1 MSKYLSR
8 DLVGYMN
15 DNILSL
21 VSATFLAQHGIAS
34 DNLEVTSLEVDG
46 YYVISD
52 GKTYFLTFNRPCETF
67 DDFKNELLNQLRN
80 YRKFFVSFP
89 NVIN

>member
-1 MSKYLSR
+1 MSEYPSR
-8 DLVGYMN
+8 DLVEYMN

-21 VSATFLAQHGIAS
+21 VSATFQAQHGIVS

-67 DDFKNELLNQLRN
+67 DDFKNELLNHLRN

>member
-8 DLVGYMN
+8 DLVKYMN

-21 VSATFLAQHGIAS
+21 VSATFQAQHGIVP

-67 DDFKNELLNQLRN
+67 DDLKNELLNHLRN

-89 NVIN
+89 KVIN